1 MSGLRCLVNRNEAE
15 GGVMYDPIEELYDWL
30 DSRGI
35 PKADIEDS
43 LTDLGLMIVP
53 VEELFAPRIRDE
65 DEDG

>member
-1 MSGLRCLVNRNEAE
+1 
-15 GGVMYDPIEELYDWL
+15 MYDPIEELYDWL

>member
-1 MSGLRCLVNRNEAE
+1 MVNRNEAE